1 MADVTHIFGGPWRL
15 PDAVA
20 LEDQIRQAMASAGVT
35 PPPTIA
41 LDGKLHRYQTG
52 SKGQPGHDKPG
63 WYVFFPDGV
72 PAGMF
77 GDWRTGASSTWRAD
91 IGRELTAPEIAGV
104 SRRQAEARSARDA
117 KAASAADSVELIWS
131 QAGAASPDHP
141 YLMRKGVGAHGLRIT
156 GDGRLMAPLFNTDGT
171 LSSLQYIDAEG
182 GKLYHPGGAT
192 GGKYWSVGLLEG
204 DLIYIAEGFATAA
217 TIHEVTGKPCVV
229 AYSASNLVPVTGAV
243 ATSHP
248 AARLV
253 IVADND
259 ASGVGQRYGE
269 QASARHG
276 ARLIVIPHLG
286 DANDYRAAGHD
297 LGALLNPS
305 VDQWLIPADDFS
317 AQPAPISWLVKGW
330 LQDRALIMVHGPSGG
345 GKTFLVLDWVLTM
358 ASGARQW
365 NGRKVRP
372 GPVVY
377 LAGEGHQGLRGRVA
391 AWKQH
396 HGVASLS
403 MWLSKGGC
411 DLNTRDGL
419 RRVSD
424 AVRELPVTPSVIV
437 VDTLHRF
444 LNGDENKAQ
453 DAKTMLDA
461 CAELMDTFKAAV
473 ILVHHTGV
481 SDEAQH
487 RARGSSA
494 WRGALDIEVSVIP
507 GNEKGDPMQV
517 VQRKSKDAELA
528 EDITVELMSVPITGW
543 LDEDGEQVTSA
554 VVSLSERRANVKVH
568 PKAGQYQQT
577 FRRAWEHGGCVWRD
591 SLPFVDRDALREV
604 FLIDGISEKA
614 VRNYL
619 NPNAEHKPVSVLLQ
633 ASYIAPTQGGWH
645 IVQAEWVA
653 QLRMVRS
660 APSAPERT

>member
-15 PDAVA
+15 PPPIA
-20 LEDQIRQAMASAGVT
+20 LEEQIRQAMSAAGIK
-35 PPPTIA
+35 PPPTIE

-77 GDWRTGASSTWRAD
+77 GDWRTGQSQTWRAD
-91 IGRELTAPEIAGV
+91 IGRELTADEHAAVI
-104 SRRQAEARSARDA
+104 RRQAEAKTARDA
-117 KAASAADSVELIWS
+117 RAASAADSVDLIWS

-141 YLMRKGVGAHGLRIT
+141 YLVRKGVRPHGLRIT
-156 GDGRLMAPLFNTDGT
+156 GDGRLMAPLFGEDGA
-171 LSSLQYIDAEG
+171 LSSLQYIDADG

-192 GGKYWSVGLLEG
+192 GGKYWSVGVIEG

-217 TIHEVTGKPCVV
+217 TIHEVTGKPCIV
-229 AYSASNLVPVTGAV
+229 AYSASNLVPVTGSV
-243 ATSHP
+243 AASYP
-248 AARLV
+248 SARLV

-269 QASARHG
+269 QASAKHG
-276 ARLIVIPHLG
+276 ARLLVIPVLG
-286 DANDYRAAGHD
+286 DANDYRSAGHD
-297 LGALLNPS
+297 LAAFLNPQAE
-305 VDQWLIPADDFS
+305 QWLIPADDFS

-345 GKTFLVLDWVLTM
+345 GKTFLVLDWVLHM
-358 ASGARQW
+358 AAGREEW
-365 NGRKVRP
+365 NGRRVRP

-396 HGVASLS
+396 HQVNRLD
-403 MWLSKGGC
+403 MWLSRGGC
-411 DLNTRDGL
+411 DLNTREGL

-461 CAELMDTFKAAV
+461 CAELMAV
-473 ILVHHTGV
+473 FNCAVVLVHHTGV

-494 WRGALDIEVSVIP
+494 WRGALDIEVSVVPQDNGI
-507 GNEKGDPMQV
+507 MQV

-528 EDITVELMSVPITGW
+528 EDVTVELLSVPIAGW
-543 LDEDGEQVTSA
+543 MDEDGEQVTSA
-554 VVSLSERRANVKVH
+554 VVEISNRQSQ
-568 PKAGQYQQT
+568 PKTSAKAASHQMV
-577 FRRAWEHGGCVWRD
+577 FRRAWEHGGSMWRD
-591 SLPFVDRDALREV
+591 NLPFVCRDALREV
-604 FLIDGISEKA
+604 FLIDGISQKA

-619 NPNAEHKPVSVLLQ
+619 NPNAGGKPVSALIEAGYVI
-633 ASYIAPTQGGWH
+633 STEGGWSIIH
-645 IVQAEWVA
+645 PEWVA
-653 QLRMVRS
+653 QLRLVRT
-660 APSAPERT
+660 APSAPGCT